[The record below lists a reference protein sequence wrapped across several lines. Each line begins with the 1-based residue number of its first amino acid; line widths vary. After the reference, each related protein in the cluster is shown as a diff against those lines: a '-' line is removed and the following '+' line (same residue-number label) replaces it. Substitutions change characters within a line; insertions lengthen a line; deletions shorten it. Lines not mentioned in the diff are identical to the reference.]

1 MNSREF
7 RLDNEVA
14 MVTGGGTGLGLGIAE
29 CFQEAGARV
38 ILVGRREDV
47 LIDACEHLPHAS
59 YEVQDV
65 TDHDEIPDWIQ
76 RVQTQK
82 GPISILVNCAGIH
95 LKKPAVDTS
104 VLEFD
109 QVIQT
114 HLIAAHNFC
123 RCILPSMLA
132 RQHGN
137 LLFIASMASYFGIPR
152 VVAYSAAK
160 SAYVGMVRTL
170 AVEVSGHGVR
180 VNGIAPGWIE
190 TPMLHQSLSGDEARQ
205 KRILERTPMRCFG
218 QPRDIG
224 LAATFLC
231 SPAARFITGTV
242 LAVDGG
248 ASIGF

>member
-1 MNSREF
+1 MRLRWSRAAVVVWGWESPSAF
-7 RLDNEVA
+7 RKP
-14 MVTGGGTGLGLGIAE
+14 
-29 CFQEAGARV
+29 GARV

-47 LIDACEHLPHAS
+47 LQEACERLPHSS

-65 TDHDEIPDWIQ
+65 TDHDAVPDWIEQ
-76 RVQTQK
+76 LQGEK

-95 LKKPAVDTS
+95 LMKPAVETS

-114 HLIAAHNFC
+114 HLIAAHNLC
-123 RCILPSMLA
+123 RCVLPTMLK
-132 RQHGN
+132 RRHGN
-137 LLFIASMASYFGIPR
+137 LIFIASMASYFGIPK

-160 SAYVGMVRTL
+160 SAYIGMVRTL
-170 AVEVSGHGVR
+170 AVEVSGYGVR

-190 TPMLHQSLSGDEARQ
+190 TPTLHQSLAGDDSRRN
-205 KRILERTPMRCFG
+205 RILDRTPMRCFG
-218 QPRDIG
+218 QPRDVG

-231 SPAARFITGTV
+231 SPAARFVTGAV